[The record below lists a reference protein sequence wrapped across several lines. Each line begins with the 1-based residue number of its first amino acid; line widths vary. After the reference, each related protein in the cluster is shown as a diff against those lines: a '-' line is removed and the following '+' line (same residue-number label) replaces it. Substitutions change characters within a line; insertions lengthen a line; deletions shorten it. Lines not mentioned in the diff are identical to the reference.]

1 MVKRAGFRRGEVYLV
16 NLSPTTGGEIQKSR
30 PCVVVSPDELNRHL
44 RTLII
49 APMTTGSHP
58 YPFRVPCRFRGRSGH
73 VVADQIRTIDSERLI
88 RRLGR
93 LSTETLARTLGVL
106 QEMFSP

>member
-1 MVKRAGFRRGEVYLV
+1 VVKRAGVRRGEVYLV

-30 PCVVVSPDELNRHL
+30 PCVVVSPDELNTHL
-44 RTLII
+44 RTLIV

-73 VVADQIRTIDSERLI
+73 VVADQIRTIDSERLH

-93 LSTETLARTLGVL
+93 LNTESLTRTLGVL

>member
-44 RTLII
+44 GTLII
-49 APMTTGSHP
+49 APMTTRSHA

-93 LSTETLARTLGVL
+93 LSTEALTRTLGVL